1 MSQRERDASRLT
13 NGYNQ
18 MPPAQVIAG
27 RSPRKPPNREPPA
40 DSSNHSKINFIAFK
54 IQEVLCQARFESCT
68 SDVQLKS
75 THFFTEPYDDFPQAP
90 VI

>member
-1 MSQRERDASRLT
+1 
-13 NGYNQ
+13 

-27 RSPRKPPNREPPA
+27 RSPRKPPDREPPV

-54 IQEVLCQARFESCT
+54 YRKSYVKLDLRAARPMFS
-68 SDVQLKS
+68 SNLLIFLQK
-75 THFFTEPYDDFPQAP
+75 PYDDFPQAP